1 MDFGCL
7 VIDNE
12 ECLLNIYILVLHVY
26 LLRACKH
33 TGIHIGGSSA
43 CPGLEMIMFMMMI
56 MIIIIMMIIENNDDF
71 KDSDYIGRTI
81 VRSDWATTVTACVF
95 LDLECWSSCS

>member
-1 MDFGCL
+1 MILPDNQRRIELDTEGTASQDRCIHMNRNPKASHELGKTLGLKIHCLRLRLDFGCL

-43 CPGLEMIMFMMMI
+43 CPGL
-56 MIIIIMMIIENNDDF
+56 
-71 KDSDYIGRTI
+71 G
-81 VRSDWATTVTACVF
+81 
-95 LDLECWSSCS
+95 